1 MIFGESSESKDATGL
16 WKVSRISSYYPLTS
30 HLPSTITA
38 ELASDRVAR
47 RRIAVSVAF
56 QRTFGV
62 IDCDLGLVEHVD
74 D

>member
-1 MIFGESSESKDATGL
+1 MQPDYVRSVVHLPAAFWL
-16 WKVSRISSYYPLTS
+16 
-30 HLPSTITA
+30 HLPSTVAA

-62 IDCDLGLVEHVD
+62 INCDLGLVEHVND
-74 D
+74 RAWG